1 VALRRS
7 AGRARTRDVWYTFG
21 ARGWFTRVV
30 VTDAIPPGLRT
41 SDGAGARQDNRRMM
55 IRVWEYDV
63 SEAAVPNFER
73 IYGADGAW
81 AQLFSSSDGFKG
93 TELFASVSNSGRYL
107 TVDRFR
113 DEASWRRF
121 MVEHREAYL
130 ALDAESE
137 GLTVAERELVG
148 PDTD

>member
-1 VALRRS
+1 
-7 AGRARTRDVWYTFG
+7 
-21 ARGWFTRVV
+21 
-30 VTDAIPPGLRT
+30 
-41 SDGAGARQDNRRMM
+41 MM

-63 SEAAVPNFER
+63 PESAAVDFER

-81 AQLFSSSDGFKG
+81 AQLFSRSDGFKG
-93 TELFASVSNSGRYL
+93 TELFASVSKPGRYL

-121 MVEHREAYL
+121 QTEHREAYL

-137 GLTVAERELVG
+137 ALTVAERDLTALAAE
-148 PDTD
+148 

>member
-1 VALRRS
+1 ML
-7 AGRARTRDVWYTFG
+7 
-21 ARGWFTRVV
+21 
-30 VTDAIPPGLRT
+30 
-41 SDGAGARQDNRRMM
+41 

-63 SEAAVPNFER
+63 QEAAAPDFER

-81 AQLFSSSDGFKG
+81 AQLFSSSDGFEG
-93 TELFASVSNSGRYL
+93 TELFASVSNPGRYL

-121 MVEHREAYL
+121 MAEHREAYL

-137 GLTVAERELVG
+137 GLTVAERELTR
-148 PDTD
+148 PDPD

>member
-1 VALRRS
+1 
-7 AGRARTRDVWYTFG
+7 
-21 ARGWFTRVV
+21 
-30 VTDAIPPGLRT
+30 
-41 SDGAGARQDNRRMM
+41 MM

-63 SEAAVPNFER
+63 PEAAAADFER
-73 IYGADGAW
+73 IYGSDGAW
-81 AQLFSSSDGFKG
+81 AQLFSSSDGFEG
-93 TELFASVSNSGRYL
+93 TELFASVSNPGRYL
-107 TVDRFR
+107 TIDRFR

-137 GLTVAERELVG
+137 ALTVAERDLVG

>member
-1 VALRRS
+1 
-7 AGRARTRDVWYTFG
+7 
-21 ARGWFTRVV
+21 
-30 VTDAIPPGLRT
+30 
-41 SDGAGARQDNRRMM
+41 MM

-63 SEAAVPNFER
+63 QEAAWADFEQ
-73 IYGADGAW
+73 IYGANGAW
-81 AQLFSSSDGFKG
+81 AQLFSSSDGFEG

-121 MVEHREAYL
+121 QAEHREAYL

-137 GLTVAERELVG
+137 KLTIGERELAG
-148 PDTD
+148 PGTD